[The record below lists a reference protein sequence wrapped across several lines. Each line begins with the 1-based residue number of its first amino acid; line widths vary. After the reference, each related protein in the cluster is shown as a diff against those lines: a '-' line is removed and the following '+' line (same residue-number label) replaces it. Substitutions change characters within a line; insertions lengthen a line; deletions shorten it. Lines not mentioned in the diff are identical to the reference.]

1 MKKFMLVG
9 AVSAGKTSL
18 MQAIYG
24 QDLSYQKTQAIDF
37 KDNII
42 DTPGEYLEQRFRYRS
57 LGITAADTDLIVL
70 VQSCTDLRC
79 VFAPGLSIMF
89 AKPMVG
95 VVTKIDLAKSPT
107 DIARAK
113 KNLQLAGCKTI
124 FTISSKDKTGIPA
137 FQSFI
142 GMEPNLQ
149 SPQNE

>member
-37 KDNII
+37 RNNII

-57 LGITAADTDLIVL
+57 LGITAADTDLVVL

-79 VFAPGLSIMF
+79 VFAPGFSSMF
-89 AKPMVG
+89 AKPIIG
-95 VVTKIDLAKSPT
+95 VVTKIDLAKSPI

-113 KNLQLAGCKTI
+113 KNLELAGCKTI
-124 FTISSKDKTGIPA
+124 FTVSSKDQTGIPELQA
-137 FQSFI
+137 FI
-142 GMEPNLQ
+142 GMEPHSQ
-149 SPQNE
+149 PSPNR